1 MLQFIRQERGGMIDP
16 QIVDLFFEHLDEL
29 EAIKLRLSDP
39 VSLPDCEGI
48 LGPIHCPKRE
58 CI

>member
-1 MLQFIRQERGGMIDP
+1 MFDP

-39 VSLPDCEGI
+39 VSLPDSED
-48 LGPIHCPKRE
+48 LFGPVHCPTRQR
-58 CI
+58 